1 MKMTV
6 KHSYLIQL
14 ANILANPSR
23 IFSGDCQGSVAYKVY
38 MNRNIAKTYLDGFVQ
53 AFPEDPKWLEYMQK
67 HDSVYNEANVQT
79 AAQLAALPPEKQ
91 AEITER
97 VAAIDAEY
105 KDVIEKNKALEL
117 ERRKT
122 LDDIVEVDLYTVKPT
137 DIFIRGEGAWEIW
150 DILWNNGN
158 GFIRDD
164 APKQAET
171 GEDAPKPVE
180 A

>member
-53 AFPEDPKWLEYMQK
+53 AFPEDPKWLEYTQK

-137 DIFIRGEGAWEIW
+137 DIQIQGQGAWEIW
-150 DILWNNGN
+150 DVLYNNGN
-158 GFIRDD
+158 GIIRDD
-164 APKQAET
+164 EAKPAE
-171 GEDAPKPVE
+171 A
-180 A
+180 